1 LSWRLSNTLDTEFC
15 LAGLAAALRKGV
27 PEIFNTDQG
36 CQFTSGEFAGV
47 LRRAEVRI
55 SMEGR
60 GRALDNVFVER
71 LWRTNAREYLSKKL
85 PH

>member
-1 LSWRLSNTLDTEFC
+1 M
-15 LAGLAAALRKGV
+15 